1 MEYKPGLAQGT
12 VVRINYSNAYRLW
25 ASLHRENPRRLFIA
39 TVEQPR
45 VGDTV
50 PIELGLPG
58 KADTFQF
65 TSTVLER
72 RGPGGRFAP
81 GIFVDLTD
89 EQYAGCREYLGIG
102 PPASRR
108 APRVAGTGQGGS
120 SLRVVVGDDDADIL
134 GFLERALS
142 RFDVEIHAVFDGES
156 ALKAVCDL
164 RPQLVLLDV
173 VMPGMDGTEVCRRM
187 RADEALANIPVILI
201 SALDRD
207 ELDAQADRA
216 GANDSLAKPVD
227 LGQLLNVVG
236 EYLRP

>member
-1 MEYKPGLAQGT
+1 M
-12 VVRINYSNAYRLW
+12 RINYSNAYRLW

-39 TVEQPR
+39 TTEQPR
-45 VGDTV
+45 VGDMV

-58 KADTFQF
+58 RDHTFAF
-65 TSTVLER
+65 TSVVLER
-72 RGPGGRFAP
+72 RGPGGRFPA

-89 EQYAGCREYLGIG
+89 QQYAGCREYLGIG
-102 PPASRR
+102 APASRT
-108 APRVAGTGQGGS
+108 APRVGGTHDS
-120 SLRVVVGDDDADIL
+120 AAVRIVVGDDDPDIL

-142 RFDVEIHAVFDGES
+142 RFNVEIHAVLDGES
-156 ALKAVCDL
+156 ALKLMKEVKP
-164 RPQLVLLDV
+164 RLVLLDV
-173 VMPGMDGTEVCRRM
+173 VMPVMDGTDVCRRM
-187 RADEALANIPVILI
+187 RADEQLANIPVILI